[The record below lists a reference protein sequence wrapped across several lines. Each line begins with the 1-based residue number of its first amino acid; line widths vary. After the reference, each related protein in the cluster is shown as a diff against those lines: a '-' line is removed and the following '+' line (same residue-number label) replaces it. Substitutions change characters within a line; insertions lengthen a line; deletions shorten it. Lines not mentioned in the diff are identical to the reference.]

1 MRQGNGPLFFPIP
14 PPSVVF
20 LTWPGRAELRG
31 FIVLWW
37 VQRKEHREKNSNHA
51 YRFFP
56 SILSLPPYSFSLKRI
71 CWRYHATLS
80 RVWSGVVSY
89 RVAASRFRLCEK
101 KRRNFAGELEREEA
115 VDNSCYRKSLR
126 AMLEVIGW
134 ALLYKKGVKKGSI
147 TVFFYFLLKPFKVE
161 RWMALMREMLFFFFL
176 VFILIKLFIWN
187 QFKYLR
193 CTEMRNQFK
202 SR

>member
-1 MRQGNGPLFFPIP
+1 MAPFFPHP

-37 VQRKEHREKNSNHA
+37 YKEKSTEK
-51 YRFFP
+51 RTRITPIDFFLL
-56 SILSLPPYSFSLKRI
+56 SSLPPSLLPWKGFAGAI
-71 CWRYHATLS
+71 TPHWVEYGVGWLVIGLPHHAFVCA
-80 RVWSGVVSY
+80 R
-89 RVAASRFRLCEK
+89 K
-101 KRRNFAGELEREEA
+101 KRRNFAGELERKEA

-147 TVFFYFLLKPFKVE
+147 T
-161 RWMALMREMLFFFFL
+161 FFFSSKTF
-176 VFILIKLFIWN
+176 
-187 QFKYLR
+187 
-193 CTEMRNQFK
+193 
-202 SR
+202 

>member
-1 MRQGNGPLFFPIP
+1 MVIDCSRGGAEDSIHQMIMRQGNGPLFS
-14 PPSVVF
+14 PSPTLSGLPHV
-20 LTWPGRAELRG
+20 TWTCGVEGVYRPL
-31 FIVLWW
+31 V

-56 SILSLPPYSFSLKRI
+56 SILSSPPFSFSLKRI

-126 AMLEVIGW
+126 AMLEVIG
-134 ALLYKKGVKKGSI
+134 
-147 TVFFYFLLKPFKVE
+147 
-161 RWMALMREMLFFFFL
+161 
-176 VFILIKLFIWN
+176 
-187 QFKYLR
+187 
-193 CTEMRNQFK
+193 
-202 SR
+202 

>member
-1 MRQGNGPLFFPIP
+1 MAPFFPHP

-37 VQRKEHREKNSNHA
+37 YKEKSTEK
-51 YRFFP
+51 RTRITPIDFFL
-56 SILSLPPYSFSLKRI
+56 LSSLSPFSFSLKRI

-80 RVWSGVVSY
+80 LVWSGVVSY

-147 TVFFYFLLKPFKVE
+147 TG
-161 RWMALMREMLFFFFL
+161 FFL
-176 VFILIKLFIWN
+176 FSSKTF
-187 QFKYLR
+187 
-193 CTEMRNQFK
+193 
-202 SR
+202 